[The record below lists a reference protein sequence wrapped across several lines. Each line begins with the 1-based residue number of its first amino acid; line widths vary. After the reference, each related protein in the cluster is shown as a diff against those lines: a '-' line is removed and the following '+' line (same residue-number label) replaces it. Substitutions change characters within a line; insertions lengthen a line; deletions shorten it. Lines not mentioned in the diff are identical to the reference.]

1 VLGFE
6 VRAGEGRLVG
16 RAAVVAALAGAGV
29 AMVASASDAL
39 FVSRVG
45 VRQLGTLFAVSS
57 AALIVVLGYVGS
69 LADRVD
75 RGRLLL
81 GLAGIAALV
90 VAGLA
95 AGLELAPGPVSV
107 LAVVLG
113 KQLAAAFDLAFWVL
127 IAERLDARQGRRLVP
142 LLVTASGVGTTLG
155 AFAVDPIAG
164 VVGARGVLAVAAVV
178 YLACGAAAA
187 GLSRADLGRA
197 IPDLTSRRPPA
208 WRGGWQA
215 VRQRPLAG
223 RLALLVGVAGAFAP
237 ILYYLFG
244 VAAAARFSDEAALA
258 GFLGHYRGAVQVAIL
273 LAAFLT
279 PGLLAR
285 LGVAPALLVAPV
297 GAIAAAAVIGLGG
310 GLVVIA
316 AAQASA
322 RLLDTAV
329 ETPAEKLVL
338 NLLPRQVR
346 GRVQGFVD
354 GVAKRA
360 GAIAGG
366 LAASALVVWPHVLAA
381 VTVTVAA
388 LWTAAAWR
396 LRRRFAELAVAELA
410 ARPRAGESGDDAAAQ
425 LGDERSLRTL
435 RRELVRGGG
444 RRALAVELLLE
455 LDSGRGRVDAAAELA
470 QAAARVAGEERREL
484 LRALDRLTQAGSD
497 RRLPPAAADAL
508 LGLLGEA
515 EEERALAVA
524 VLGRVTASGDHAA
537 VLSLT
542 GLADDAQEAHVRMVA
557 RLALARIRGDG
568 DAFEALID
576 DCLDDGGPGERAAA
590 IAELRADLARALGQ
604 APPDLD
610 RAMARARALLRA
622 LRRQPPEPA
631 EVAGLSALAEAIG
644 AARAAGAGAE
654 LVLLSTDARA
664 LATRAL
670 AGTSAP
676 VRAAAVALLAA
687 LGEAADAHAV
697 AGALADADDD
707 VRQAAARGLRTMG
720 QVALEVLLVMASYGG
735 RQARNAALEIVRDL
749 RPSSAE
755 LDDLIERELGEIE
768 ATTARLAVLGEL
780 PGAALLVRRL
790 DERVGEAAH
799 TLLLALEAKLGQ
811 ATIGEAARRF
821 LRARDPIARARALE
835 ALDTVLPRSIA
846 RRVLAP
852 LDAGPA
858 AERSLAAARRLGTAP
873 PAVEEAVRAELDG
886 PDHLARAL
894 VLYALGEGGRARHR
908 DAIAA
913 AAARAARDVDPMQLI
928 RRLAGAA
935 PANED
940 QPTTDSPA
948 ADAATTEDE
957 MPRTVDTLIALSQVP
972 IFSELT
978 TRQLADLAEVVGWHN
993 VRAGQAIVEQGE
1005 AGGAMFFIVSGEVEV
1020 TAGGRTLGRLVA
1032 GEVFGEM
1039 ALFEDESR
1047 SATVT
1052 ACGRVR
1058 VGRIER
1064 ADFEELV
1071 EDVPGIA
1078 LAICRVLS
1086 RRVRTLNAELAA

>member
-1 VLGFE
+1 MLGFE

-16 RAAVVAALAGAGV
+16 RAAAVAALAGAAV

-57 AALIVVLGYVGS
+57 AALVVVLGYVGA
-69 LADRVD
+69 LADRVN

-81 GLAGIAALV
+81 GLAAVAALV

-164 VVGARGVLAVAAVV
+164 ALGARGVLAVAAAIYVV
-178 YLACGAAAA
+178 CGAASA

-197 IPDLTSRRPPA
+197 IPEPTSRRPPA

-223 RLALLVGVAGAFAP
+223 RLALLVAVAGAFAP

-244 VAAAARFSDEAALA
+244 VAAAARFPDEVALA

-285 LGVAPALLVAPV
+285 LGVAPALLVAPI
-297 GAIAAAAVIGLGG
+297 GAVAAAAVIGLGG

-322 RLLDTAV
+322 RLFDTAV

-366 LAASALVVWPHVLAA
+366 LAASALVVWPHILAA
-381 VTVTVAA
+381 VTIVVAA
-388 LWTAAAWR
+388 MWTAAAWR

-410 ARPRAGESGDDAAAQ
+410 ARPRAGEGGDAAAQ

-455 LDSGRGRVDAAAELA
+455 LDAGRGRVNAAAELA
-470 QAAARVAGEERREL
+470 HAAAKVYGEERREL
-484 LRALDRLTQAGSD
+484 LRALDRLIQSGGE

-515 EEERALAVA
+515 DEERALAVA

-542 GLADDAQEAHVRMVA
+542 GMADDAQEAHVRMVA
-557 RLALARIRGDG
+557 RLALARIRGDA
-568 DAFEALID
+568 DELEALID
-576 DCLDDGGPGERAAA
+576 DCLYDGGPGERAAA
-590 IAELRADLARALGQ
+590 IAELRSDLARALGQ
-604 APPDLD
+604 VPADLE
-610 RAMARARALLRA
+610 RAMTRARALLRA

-631 EVAGLSALAEAIG
+631 EVAGLSALADVVG
-644 AARAAGAGAE
+644 AARDAGAGAE

-664 LATRAL
+664 LAMRAL
-670 AGTSAP
+670 DASSAP
-676 VRAAAVALLAA
+676 VRAAAVGLLAR
-687 LGEAADAHAV
+687 LGDAADAHAV
-697 AGALADADDD
+697 AGALADVDDD
-707 VRQAAARGLRTMG
+707 VRQAAARGLRGMG
-720 QVALEVLLVMASYGG
+720 QVALEVLLVLASYGR

-768 ATTARLAVLGEL
+768 ATTARLSALGEL
-780 PGAALLVRRL
+780 PGATLLVRRL

-858 AERSLAAARRLGTAP
+858 AERSLSAARRLGSDLPTA
-873 PAVEEAVRAELDG
+873 EDAVRAELDG

-894 VLYALGEGGRARHR
+894 VLYALGESGRARHR

-913 AAARAARDVDPMQLI
+913 AAARAVRDADPLQLI

-940 QPTTDSPA
+940 QPTESPA

-957 MPRTVDTLIALSQVP
+957 MPRTVETLIALSQVP

-978 TRQLADLAEVVGWHN
+978 TRQLADLAEVVSWHN
-993 VRAGQAIVEQGE
+993 ARAGQALVEQGE

-1020 TAGGRTLGRLVA
+1020 TAGGRTLGHLGA

-1052 ACGRVR
+1052 AGGRVR

>member
-1 VLGFE
+1 MLGFE

-16 RAAVVAALAGAGV
+16 RAAAVAALAGAAV

-57 AALIVVLGYVGS
+57 AALIVVLGYVGA

-81 GLAGIAALV
+81 GLAGVAALA

-95 AGLELAPGPVSV
+95 AGLEFAPEAVSV

-142 LLVTASGVGTTLG
+142 LLVVASGVGTTLG

-164 VVGARGVLAVAAVV
+164 MVGARGVLAAAAVV
-178 YLACGAAAA
+178 YVVCGAAAA

-197 IPDLTSRRPPA
+197 LPDPTARRPPA
-208 WRGGWQA
+208 WRGGWHA

-223 RLALLVGVAGAFAP
+223 RLALLVAIAGAFAP

-244 VAAAARFSDEAALA
+244 VAAAARFPDEVALA

-273 LAAFLT
+273 VAAFVT

-297 GAIAAAAVIGLGG
+297 GAVAAAAVIGLGG

-322 RLLDTAV
+322 RLFDTAV

-366 LAASALVVWPHVLAA
+366 LAASALVVWPHALAA
-381 VTVTVAA
+381 VTIIVAA
-388 LWTAAAWR
+388 LWTVAAWR

-410 ARPRAGESGDDAAAQ
+410 ARPRVGEGDDAAAQ

-435 RRELVRGGG
+435 RRELALGGS

-455 LDSGRGRVDAAAELA
+455 LDGRGRVNAAAELA
-470 QAAARVAGEERREL
+470 EAAARVTGEERREL
-484 LRALDRLTQAGSD
+484 LRALDRLTGAGGD
-497 RRLPPAAADAL
+497 RRLPPAAAGAL

-515 EEERALAVA
+515 EEERALTAA
-524 VLGRVTASGDHAA
+524 VLGRVTASGDRAA

-568 DAFEALID
+568 DALDALID

-590 IAELRADLARALGQ
+590 IAELRAALARALGES
-604 APPDLD
+604 PPDLPG
-610 RAMARARALLRA
+610 AMARARALLRA
-622 LRRQPPEPA
+622 LRRQPPEAA
-631 EVAGLSALAEAIG
+631 EIAGLSALAEVVG
-644 AARAAGAGAE
+644 AARAAGGAE
-654 LVLLSTDARA
+654 LVLLASDARA
-664 LATRAL
+664 LALRAL
-670 AGTSAP
+670 AGRSAP
-676 VRAAAVALLAA
+676 VRAAAIGLLAQLA
-687 LGEAADAHAV
+687 GEADAHAV

-707 VRQAAARGLRTMG
+707 VRQAAARGLRAMG
-720 QVALEVLLVMASYGG
+720 QVALEVLLVMASFGR
-735 RQARNAALEIVRDL
+735 RQARNAALEIVGDL

-768 ATTARLAVLGEL
+768 ATTARLAALGEL
-780 PGAALLVRRL
+780 PGAALLLRRL

-811 ATIGEAARRF
+811 ATIGAAARRF

-835 ALDTVLPRSIA
+835 ALDTVLPRAIG

-858 AERSLAAARRLGTAP
+858 AERALAAARRLGQAP
-873 PAVEEAVRAELDG
+873 PTTEAAVRAELDG
-886 PDHLARAL
+886 PDRLARAL
-894 VLYALGEGGRARHR
+894 VLYALGESGRARHR

-913 AAARAARDVDPMQLI
+913 AAARAVRDVDPLQLI

-940 QPTTDSPA
+940 EPA
-948 ADAATTEDE
+948 IDDTAAEPATTEDD
-957 MPRTVDTLIALSQVP
+957 MPRSVETLIALSQIP

-978 TRQLADLAEVVGWHN
+978 TRQLADLAEVVSWQSA
-993 VRAGQAIVEQGE
+993 RAGQAIVEQGE
-1005 AGGAMFFIVSGEVEV
+1005 AGGAMYVVVSGELEV
-1020 TAGGRTLGRLVA
+1020 TAGGRTLGRLGA
-1032 GEVFGEM
+1032 GDVFGEM

-1052 ACGRVR
+1052 ASVRVR